1 MKQVDFDLKAFQRGA
16 TAVTRCGYKVT
27 HLHEFPTPVGE
38 GHKLAY
44 TCDEENPTIWTVFY
58 DGRRFDDGAT
68 SDYDLFLVPGT
79 VTIGEREVEGP
90 MRRPPEHGKPYW
102 VLNQLEGTVVRHQW
116 RDSNTRGWL
125 ALRRRCAFRS
135 EEAATAF
142 MNAVNDL

>member
-1 MKQVDFDLKAFQRGA
+1 MKRVDFDLKAFQRGA
-16 TAVTRCGYKVT
+16 TAITRCGYKVT
-27 HLHEFPTPVGE
+27 HLHEFPIPTGK

-44 TCDEENPTIWTVFY
+44 TCDEENPGIWTVFY

-68 SDYDLFLVPGT
+68 SDYDLFLELDT
-79 VTIGEREVEGP
+79 VTIGEREVESP

-102 VLNQLEGTVVRHQW
+102 VLNQLEEKVVQQQW
-116 RDSNTRGWL
+116 VGSPRCWQDL
-125 ALRRRCAFRS
+125 CRRCAFRS

>member
-16 TAVTRCGYKVT
+16 TAITRCGYKVT
-27 HLHEFPTPVGE
+27 YLHEFPIPVGE

-44 TCDEENPTIWTVFY
+44 TCDEENPGIWTVYY

-68 SDYDLFLVPGT
+68 SDYDLFLELDT

-90 MRRPPEHGKPYW
+90 LHMPPELWEPYW
-102 VLNQLEGTVVRHQW
+102 VLNQLEGKVVLQQW
-116 RDSNTRGWL
+116 TGSLRCRL

-135 EEAATAF
+135 EEAATTF